1 MYYVCIVKYTDTTDV
16 QSVRVV
22 ATGIDTQV
30 QVECDFIPGS
40 DADGCVVVLVS
51 SGEVDNTT
59 LNITRQSNSS
69 NIAETGFELLSP
81 LYCYSEAY
89 ALDIEADGSTG
100 TLPIHGVLDHTDANT
115 DESCLPTDVPLRP
128 RSEYILCIMR
138 YLPSL
143 VPRPIPSF
151 SILHAEKREEDL
163 VHKIT

>member
-1 MYYVCIVKYTDTTDV
+1 M
-16 QSVRVV
+16 
-22 ATGIDTQV
+22 
-30 QVECDFIPGS
+30 ECDFISGS

-69 NIAETGFELLSP
+69 NIAETEFELPSP

-100 TLPIHGVLDHTDANT
+100 TLPIHGVLDHTGANA
-115 DESCLPTDVPLRP
+115 DESCLPTDIPLRP
-128 RSEYILCIMR
+128 RSEYILRIIR

-143 VPRPIPSF
+143 VPKPIPSF
-151 SILHAEKREEDL
+151 SMLHAEKREEGLVQREGPEHIVGQRSSDL
-163 VHKIT
+163 